1 MILLAMMMGF
11 FRVRIKHKVAR
22 VIAMITHVNGN
33 KMSKKGRKIMPVMTN
48 MGKRARDHSN
58 GDKDD
63 KKERKKYHA
72 NDEEVWERG
81 LELLPVTKKEEKV
94 HANDE
99 EDEEKREPKESP
111 HRLGPHP
118 LLQGNN
124 TLESF
129 VGNLRHKYY
138 AEILFNILF

>member
-1 MILLAMMMGF
+1 MLSPVHWATTRYQLGETILDSLGHNDEL

-63 KKERKKYHA
+63 KKER
-72 NDEEVWERG
+72 
-81 LELLPVTKKEEKV
+81 
-94 HANDE
+94 
-99 EDEEKREPKESP
+99 
-111 HRLGPHP
+111 
-118 LLQGNN
+118 
-124 TLESF
+124 
-129 VGNLRHKYY
+129 
-138 AEILFNILF
+138 